1 MDPDTES
8 LLVSTCLAIGGF
20 EDRSESVED
29 TTQVYVMGDECLEC
43 LKDIKKFIKYY
54 DEPGDNVVLT
64 FLGRMGILEKD
75 LIPIM
80 LLNTPADNS
89 TKERLVLACIELMVP
104 MTWIIDY
111 KALQEMASKEEDSS
125 LVGNLHQRTE
135 ALRAYKKAFL
145 QPGVLSAVFGVLMK
159 PLKVEYRMRT
169 TRDQA
174 IIRLGLS
181 LFRNLVAIQD
191 AESSITGTM
200 DQFISSIMQEELLE
214 RFQQENIMALLVA
227 LASSAKD
234 PQLAEWNAITL
245 EIFYYIFT
253 GVDADDLIPAITG
266 GVKNSQLQDLLNK
279 EEQERKSQST
289 AGRKRHDR
297 FGTTGEVR
305 LEDGTR
311 IVLHQKGALFSS
323 FETQMD
329 TFKKAKAKPKRK
341 KEKDEYRKNITK
353 AGSTMLRNL
362 AMTLLESCFN
372 PLFGSLRQDIEM
384 EREKIKEHHRGQ
396 YHYLMAFLL
405 QFQRQYAE
413 YLTKQYNEHKK
424 TAHARQLQNLESE
437 YQKNMLQCDFD
448 LVATAIEVPCVFQT
462 IQFIRREM
470 EGKDKRWDEIRR
482 AMNCIQEIL
491 MTLYAMNKSPKMEY
505 RDASDYVQNNLY
517 YEDATLELFLDLV
530 KTYTTQSAK
539 YLNTLMRMIHIL
551 LKTLESYSKSKSF
564 MSVLKKRAIGKS
576 KDEEKKKAE
585 EAAEKAN
592 NQQEGA
598 AADGESQGPQSED
611 GAVVTESQDRDQ
623 DQEQEDE
630 AYDDQITYTMKE
642 HRFAFKEYERR
653 FANERVVQTYC
664 AFLESFEDLD
674 ETQLHW
680 VASMFY
686 RIAVHCGNRAVF
698 YKLSVMNLFHRIM
711 DRGKE
716 STKQDMIPF
725 VVYVMHEYAKLFD
738 KYRLLMQEVIFPK
751 TSKVC
756 LDINVGRDEAEKN
769 QRAMTERK
777 EKRLMATELQ
787 VDPNRP
793 ESEQIKIAVMA
804 LIDEDK
810 EDLILKD
817 AVAKR
822 QLMAFRSESELQE
835 NPDLMYSVENVEDIV
850 IVANTPA
857 RQKALRVEPRFR
869 LLLKLIKL
877 TKEEDMIDDIQ
888 YKIPKDLP
896 TDTIAE
902 YQEMIEAVL
911 AEAPESNQA
920 YDFAALIQKIKK
932 TRPPSG
938 SSRRRAGV
946 NNEERAE
953 KEMPVYHSAEYVIDS
968 EEEDDEYFE
977 AEKHL
982 RERKKVDFAQA
993 EARHRRMEE
1002 ENARA
1007 KSKKQKALLM
1017 RRMDK
1022 GNDVSLTDDVND
1034 DDIAIG
1040 GEGRQSLPKV
1050 VSDMD
1055 SDSDVEEDNARRSPP
1070 KSTSDVESDSDNQR
1084 DSRAMSSRS
1093 VPVSQQQYQGRQVL
1107 LSDDSDGDEQ
1117 GDQEATQP
1125 LSLTQRLARM
1135 TTNKRRIIL
1144 DDSDDD
1150 ETVQSDIGGQGS
1162 DDRPQKK
1169 KFAFEE

>member
-20 EDRSESVED
+20 EDRSENVED

-111 KALQEMASKEEDSS
+111 KALQEMASNEEDDS

-135 ALRAYKKAFL
+135 TLRAYKKGFL
-145 QPGVLSAVFGVLMK
+145 QPGVLTAVFGVLMK
-159 PLKVEYRMRT
+159 PLRVEYRMRT

-191 AESSITGTM
+191 SESSITGTM

-245 EIFYYIFT
+245 EIFYYVFT

-266 GVKNSQLQDLLNK
+266 GVKNPQLQDLLNK

-353 AGSTMLRNL
+353 SGSTMLRNL

-372 PLFGSLRQDIEM
+372 PLFGSLRQDVEM

-413 YLTKQYNEHKK
+413 YLTKQHNEHKK

-462 IQFIRREM
+462 IQFIRRKM
-470 EGKDKRWDEIRR
+470 EEKDKDKRWDEIRR
-482 AMNCIQEIL
+482 AMDCIQEML
-491 MTLYAMNKSPKMEY
+491 MTLYAMTKSPKEEY

-530 KTYTTQSAK
+530 KTYKTQSAK
-539 YLNTLMRMIHIL
+539 YLNTLVPMIHIL

-564 MSVLKKRAIGKS
+564 MAVLKKRAIGER
-576 KDEEKKKAE
+576 KDAEKKKTE
-585 EAAEKAN
+585 EVAEKAN
-592 NQQEGA
+592 GQQGGVV
-598 AADGESQGPQSED
+598 ADGENQDPQSED
-611 GAVVTESQDRDQ
+611 GAVVTEGQSQV
-623 DQEQEDE
+623 QEQEDE
-630 AYDDQITYTMKE
+630 AYDDHITYTLKE
-642 HRFAFKEYERR
+642 HTFAFKEYERR

-680 VASMFY
+680 IASMFY
-686 RIAVHCGNRAVF
+686 RIAVHCGNKAVF

-716 STKQDMIPF
+716 NTKQDMIPF

-756 LDINVGRDEAEKN
+756 LEINVGRDEAEKE

-822 QLMAFRSESELQE
+822 QLMTFRSERELQE
-835 NPDLMYSVENVEDIV
+835 NPDLMYSIENVEDIV

-857 RQKALRVEPRFR
+857 RQKAIRVEPRFR
-869 LLLKLIKL
+869 LLFKLIKF
-877 TKEEDMIDDIQ
+877 TKEEVDDIQ

-932 TRPPSG
+932 TKPPSG
-938 SSRRRAGV
+938 NSRRRAGV
-946 NNEERAE
+946 NGEEGIE

-968 EEEDDEYFE
+968 GEEDEEYFE

-982 RERKKVDFAQA
+982 RERKNIDFAQA
-993 EARHRRMEE
+993 EARHRKMEE

-1007 KSKKQKALLM
+1007 KSKKHKALLM
-1017 RRMDK
+1017 RKIGK
-1022 GNDVSLTDDVND
+1022 GKDVSLTDDVD
-1034 DDIAIG
+1034 DDGIAI
-1040 GEGRQSLPKV
+1040 ESEDRQPLPKV

-1055 SDSDVEEDNARRSPP
+1055 SDSDVEGNSFQRPPP
-1070 KSTSDVESDSDNQR
+1070 KSTGDVESDSDNQR
-1084 DSRAMSSRS
+1084 NSRATSSRS

-1117 GDQEATQP
+1117 EDQEATQP

-1150 ETVQSDIGGQGS
+1150 EAVQSDNGGQGS